1 MIGGIKKIHYAKGL
15 IFKEKSIPN
24 QILVIAPDEFV
35 WFSIEWIETT
45 PEKEKQRN
53 VVWIWQE
60 GNRKTVLKKT
70 VLNSAMLYGIKI
82 PKKLCGFTYFIE
94 ASLSGNRNNSKTNHK
109 GLHISGYCPPRIT
122 ASKWAVS
129 SDGTPAAQQKQFAY
143 GERVYLNLDTEGI
156 NGYKNLTIEIYAH
169 KTLAPDPLT
178 KTIVGVDVTDGEINL
193 EINNTLIWYGKHLF
207 PKEVM
212 EFYVKVKLPNGRY
225 IKDHNGDIIH
235 ARYLRIK
242 PQQVF
247 QMPEPPKNT
256 TALKVGNNKTNLKNY
271 HPCKL
276 SKVQLTEAGNPFY
289 IFEEGETL
297 LKKQRTTLKRVSQS
311 VYFDY
316 DQYHLRNDARKTL
329 DLLLDF
335 LLYNP
340 FLNMILEGHADDRG
354 SLDYNQ
360 TLSEK
365 RAHSVK
371 NYLLEKGLKDERIKT
386 RGFGEARNAIKATTE
401 IQHAKNRRTI
411 IEFNYNEYD
420 SNAIVYQ
427 TLAGSALKPKNI
439 TLTLIDHDTVKCMR
453 NHDPHQKEIQI
464 QVNEEKVLV
473 KGSQVNM
480 SIKSSVPPHFTATY
494 LSYLIQYLTP
504 GATLNYSYYI
514 NFHTCA
520 YFADKTYP
528 SLQMLIYPDLVW
540 IANLQYNF
548 KEKGDYFF
556 HDKKLELEQGIKTV
570 LDEFRN
576 SLMGKILKY
585 LPTRFAQDLLFNYIE
600 KEAEIYK
607 YGAHVIHDRD
617 IEKAGEALVLK
628 GTQVNLI
635 RDTKYTRYAAAY
647 AIYAMVLLT
656 IVIEIIITY
665 LTRGRNLTGKAEKIQ
680 KVLRKIKALEKIA
693 ERKGGVDI
701 EIIPPS
707 IAINAGMYYKQLA
720 NRNMAMF
727 YEVNVKA
734 DPIVAVEIK
743 KEFDLLDLMDK
754 GIDIANA
761 KTPNDPQVQEQLKQN
776 APNNSKIKKYLNAAG
791 LKVTGEIVVTGEIG
805 FEHNVI
811 VNPLTKELTI
821 IDHLKNGFVNK
832 NEVLLKEQIR
842 FFAGIKGEYKK
853 DFNFF
858 KMQNKI
864 EAKLNIEMQGTI
876 SMKIEYNY
884 NKEEPINREKE
895 KQGLYLK
902 ETLFFSGIKGT
913 YLGNF
918 SSKGVFNIELETNE
932 GKPTPFTLLEPFE
945 LDLMTMQLFNHNKN
959 D

>member
-1 MIGGIKKIHYAKGL
+1 MAGGIKKIHYAKGP

-24 QILVIAPDEFV
+24 EMVVIAPDDFIL
-35 WFSIEWIETT
+35 FSIEWLETT
-45 PEKEKQRN
+45 LEKEKQRN

-60 GNRKTVLKKT
+60 DNRKTILKKT

-82 PKKLCGFTYFIE
+82 PKKLCGFTYFLE
-94 ASLSGNRNNSKTNHK
+94 ASLSGNRNYSKKNYT
-109 GLHISGYCPPRIT
+109 GLYIRGYCPPRIT

-129 SDGTPAAQQKQFAY
+129 SDGTPAGKQKQFAY

-156 NGYKNLTIEIYAH
+156 NGYKNLTIELYAH

-178 KTIVGVDVTDGEINL
+178 RTIVGVDVTDGEINL

-212 EFYVKVKLPNGRY
+212 EFYVKVKLPNGKY
-225 IKDHNGDIIH
+225 IEDYNGDIIH

-247 QMPEPPKNT
+247 QMPEPPKNS
-256 TALKVGNNKTNLKNY
+256 TALKVGNNKTSLKNY

-276 SKVQLTEAGNPFY
+276 NKVQLTETGEPFY
-289 IFEEGETL
+289 IFEEGKTL
-297 LKKQRTTLKRVSQS
+297 LKKEHATLKRVSQI

-316 DQYHLRNDARKTL
+316 DQYHLRDDARKTL
-329 DLLLDF
+329 DILLDF

-340 FLNMILEGHADDRG
+340 FLNMMLEGHADDRG
-354 SLDYNQ
+354 NLDYNQ
-360 TLSEK
+360 SLSEK
-365 RAHSVK
+365 RANNVK
-371 NYLLEKGLKDERIKT
+371 NYLVQKGLKDERIKT
-386 RGFGEARNAIKATTE
+386 RGFGEARNAIKATNET
-401 IQHAKNRRTI
+401 QHSKNRRTV

-427 TLAGSALKPKNI
+427 TLAGSVLKPKNI
-439 TLTLIDHDTVKCMR
+439 TLTLIDHDTVKCLR
-453 NHDPHQKEIQI
+453 KHDPHQKEIQI
-464 QVNEEKVLV
+464 QNNKEKILI
-473 KGSQVNM
+473 KDSQADIKV
-480 SIKSSVPPHFTATY
+480 KSSVPPHFAS
-494 LSYLIQYLTP
+494 SYLFYLIEYLAP
-504 GATLNYSYYI
+504 GVSLNHSYYI

-528 SLQMLIYPDLVW
+528 SLQMLVYPDLVW

-556 HDKKLELEQGIKTV
+556 HDKKLELEQGIKAV

-576 SLMGKILKY
+576 SLVAKIMSY
-585 LPTRFAQDLLFNYIE
+585 LPTGFTQNLLFDYIE
-600 KEAEIYK
+600 KQAEDYQ

-617 IEKAGEALVLK
+617 IEKAGKALILK
-628 GTQVNLI
+628 GTEVNLI
-635 RDTKYTRYAAAY
+635 TQTKYTKYAAAY
-647 AIYAMVLLT
+647 AIYVMVLFT
-656 IVIEIIITY
+656 IVIEIIIIY
-665 LTRGRNLTGKAEKIQ
+665 LTRGRNLTGKAKKIQ

-693 ERKGGVDI
+693 ERKGDVDI

-720 NRNMAMF
+720 NQNIALF

-734 DPIVAVEIK
+734 APIVAVEIK
-743 KEFDLLDLMDK
+743 KEFDLLDLLDK
-754 GIDIANA
+754 GIDIAKA

-776 APNNSKIKKYLNAAG
+776 APNNSKIKQYLNNAG

-811 VNPLTKELTI
+811 VNTLTKEFTI
-821 IDHLKNGFVNK
+821 IDQLKNGFVNR
-832 NEVLLKEQIR
+832 NEVLLKPQIR
-842 FFAGIKGEYKK
+842 FDANVAIKYKKEFDFGLFQEKLEGKLDVDFKGAVGIKINYGYRE
-853 DFNFF
+853 NEGLFF
-858 KMQNKI
+858 KK
-864 EAKLNIEMQGTI
+864 T
-876 SMKIEYNY
+876 
-884 NKEEPINREKE
+884 
-895 KQGLYLK
+895 LY
-902 ETLFFSGIKGT
+902 FSGIRGK

-918 SSKGVFNIELETNE
+918 NSVGLLNFDIETNE

-945 LDLMTMQLFNHNKN
+945 LDLIRIQLFNHK
-959 D
+959 